1 MKSNKSYSCKILGG
15 VYKSNGKSHASP
27 KWLSLQAILFA
38 YCSMFEQVA
47 QKNKDLYN
55 IYIYI
60 IYIYMINIYIYD
72 DDYYYYD
79 DDDEF
84 AGFIL

>member
-1 MKSNKSYSCKILGG
+1 MVKAMHPQNGCLCKRFCLHTAACLNKLRKKI
-15 VYKSNGKSHASP
+15 KT
-27 KWLSLQAILFA
+27 
-38 YCSMFEQVA
+38 
-47 QKNKDLYN
+47 
-55 IYIYI
+55 YI

-79 DDDEF
+79 DDDDDEF